1 MQNLLCKNKSKCQRF
16 GLVLNIILLVL
27 AVVLAVNLDQEN
39 AALIS
44 VLLVVVLGAI
54 LVLAF
59 LNFRYL
65 HLLENDCDSINI
77 QGDFSCSDVTL
88 NSIADAVITTDAQQK
103 VRYMN
108 PVAERLTG
116 WSMEDARDKLAT
128 DIFVLDYDEHDPNF
142 LQPVQDCLDNL
153 VTVKNE
159 TDVSL
164 IEHTGSQYVISYSI
178 SPIMDRKDELV
189 GSVIVFQH
197 MDKERGMSEMIAYQA
212 THDELTDLI
221 NRREF
226 ERRFRRLIETAN
238 DKTSHVLCYLDLDQF
253 KVVNDTC
260 GHNAGDQL
268 LKQVG
273 SLLKSEVREEDTL
286 ARLGG
291 DEFGILLESCEL
303 DDALQVA
310 EQLIDEVKKYRFIWE
325 GKTFEVGIGIGIVQ
339 VTSDNMLPSQVMSFA
354 DSACYIAKEK
364 GRNMIHVYQPD
375 DDAMIKRKGEMQW
388 VHRITEAYT
397 QDLFVLY
404 AQEIVPIANR
414 THGGKHYELLIR
426 MLDESGQIIPPME
439 YITAAERYNMMA
451 DLDRWVIHNAFN
463 LIHQYAERIK
473 KEKLKAKIFSINL
486 SGQSL
491 NDSKTMNFLKEEF
504 TRYPELASSVIFE
517 ITETAAISNLSQAY
531 EFISTFKERGV
542 KFSLDDFGSG
552 LSSFAYLKNL
562 NVDYLKIDGEFVK
575 DIDCDPI
582 NFAMVRS
589 INQIGHIMG
598 IKTIAEH
605 VVSDEIRDMLMEMGI
620 DYGQGNWLSEP
631 RPLLDVVLE

>member
-1 MQNLLCKNKSKCQRF
+1 MQNPVCNNKSKCQRA
-16 GLVLNIILLVL
+16 GLVLNIVLLIV
-27 AVVLAVNLDQEN
+27 AVVLVVSLDQEN
-39 AALIS
+39 VALIS
-44 VLLVVVLGAI
+44 AVLMAVLGVM
-54 LVLAF
+54 LVLTI
-59 LNFRYL
+59 LNARYL
-65 HLLENDCDSINI
+65 HSLESDCESMSI
-77 QGDFSCSDVTL
+77 QSDFGCSDVTL

-116 WSMEDARDKLAT
+116 WSMSDAREKPVT

-142 LQPVQDCLDNL
+142 LQPVQDCLENL

-164 IEHTGSQYVISYSI
+164 IECNGSQYEISYSI
-178 SPIMDRKDELV
+178 SPIMNHKNELI

-226 ERRFRRLIETAN
+226 ERRFKKLIETAN
-238 DKTSHVLCYLDLDQF
+238 DKASHVLCYIDLDQF

-260 GHNAGDQL
+260 GHYAGDQL
-268 LKQVG
+268 LKQIG
-273 SLLKSEVREEDTL
+273 HLLESEVREEDTL

-291 DEFGILLESCEL
+291 DEFGVLLENCEL
-303 DDALQVA
+303 EDALRIA
-310 EQLIDEVKKYRFIWE
+310 EQLIDVVKKYRFIWE

-339 VTSDNMLPSQVMSFA
+339 VTSENILPSEVMSFA

-397 QDLFVLY
+397 QELFVLY
-404 AQEIVPIANR
+404 AQEIVPVANR

-439 YITAAERYNMMA
+439 YVTAAERYNMMA
-451 DLDRWVIHNAFN
+451 DLDRWVIHNAFD
-463 LIHQYAERIK
+463 LIHRYEERIE
-473 KEKLKAKIFSINL
+473 KENLKTKIFAINL

-491 NDSKTMNFLKEEF
+491 NDSKTMSFLKEEF
-504 TRYPELASSVIFE
+504 TRYPKLASSVIFE

-531 EFISTFKERGV
+531 DFISTFKGNGV
-542 KFSLDDFGSG
+542 KFALDDFGSG

-575 DIDCDPI
+575 DMDCDPI
-582 NFAMVRS
+582 NFAMVGS

-605 VVSDEIRDMLMEMGI
+605 VVSDDIRDMLMELGV

-631 RPLLDVVLE
+631 RP

>member
-1 MQNLLCKNKSKCQRF
+1 M
-16 GLVLNIILLVL
+16 LNIILLVI
-27 AVVLAVNLDQEN
+27 AVVLAINIDQAN
-39 AALIS
+39 APLIS
-44 VLLVVVLGAI
+44 DVIMAILGAV
-54 LVLAF
+54 LVLTLF
-59 LNFRYL
+59 NFRYL
-65 HLLENDCDSINI
+65 YSLEANCEAINLQNDF
-77 QGDFSCSDVTL
+77 GCSDVTL
-88 NSIADAVITTDAQQK
+88 NSIADAVITSDANQK
-103 VRYMN
+103 IRYMN

-116 WSMEDARDKLAT
+116 WSMEEASEKQVT
-128 DIFVLDYDEHDPNF
+128 DVFVLDYDEHDPNF
-142 LQPVQDCLDNL
+142 LQPVQDCLDNM

-164 IEHTGSQYVISYSI
+164 IERNGSQYEISYSI
-178 SPIMDRKDELV
+178 SPIQDRKNELL

-212 THDELTDLI
+212 THDDLTDLI

-226 ERRFRRLIETAN
+226 ERRFKKLIETAN
-238 DKTSHVLCYLDLDQF
+238 HKTSHVLCYIDLDQF

-260 GHNAGDQL
+260 GHNAGDKL
-268 LKQVG
+268 LKQIG
-273 SLLKSEVREEDTL
+273 HLLESEVREEDTL

-291 DEFGILLESCEL
+291 DEFGVLLENCEM
-303 DDALQVA
+303 DDALLVA
-310 EQLIDEVKKYRFIWE
+310 EQLIDVVKKYRFIWE
-325 GKTFEVGIGIGIVQ
+325 DKTFEIGIGIGIVQ
-339 VTSDNMLPSQVMSFA
+339 VTSGNILPSEVMSFA

-388 VHRITEAYT
+388 VHRITQAYT

-439 YITAAERYNMMA
+439 YVTAAERYNMMA

-463 LIHQYAERIK
+463 LIHQYAERIE
-473 KEKLKAKIFSINL
+473 KENLKAKIFSINL

-491 NDSKTMNFLKEEF
+491 NDAKTMSFLKEEF

-531 EFISTFKERGV
+531 DFISTFKKRGV

-562 NVDYLKIDGEFVK
+562 DVDYLKIDGEFVK
-575 DIDCDPI
+575 DMDFDPI
-582 NFAMVRS
+582 NFAMVGS

-605 VVSDEIRDMLMEMGI
+605 VVSDEIRDKLMEMGI